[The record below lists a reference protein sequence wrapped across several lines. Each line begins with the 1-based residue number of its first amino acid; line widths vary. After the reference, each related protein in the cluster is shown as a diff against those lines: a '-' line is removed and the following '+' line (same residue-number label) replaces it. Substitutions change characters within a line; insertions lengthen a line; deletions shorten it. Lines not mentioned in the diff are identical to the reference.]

1 MRRRLLGSD
10 LQCQAKGRGP
20 QPALEVGEGR
30 EVSSQTVPRDPVFTL
45 PTRGLGCE
53 RGTEVLL
60 TETWVFVSPGM
71 RGDHPCLLGWGA
83 HVVCCPEPPVPTSS
97 CSFPSF
103 KRRECSRGL
112 QATLQSPLLR
122 AEARQPAPVWSL
134 IRGVTQKEENQIPG
148 KKCAAGMVGWGGTL
162 ECRARAGRKLSKMLC
177 EADRDISAA
186 LLFPFC

>member
-1 MRRRLLGSD
+1 MPGQGAWTTASSGGGGGAGGLKPDCSQGS
-10 LQCQAKGRGP
+10 CVYSANRGP
-20 QPALEVGEGR
+20 GVR
-30 EVSSQTVPRDPVFTL
+30 ERH
-45 PTRGLGCE
+45 RGAP
-53 RGTEVLL
+53 

-71 RGDHPCLLGWGA
+71 RGDHPCLLGWGT

-148 KKCAAGMVGWGGTL
+148 KKCAAGTVGWGGTL
-162 ECRARAGRKLSKMLC
+162 ECRARAGRKLSKMLS